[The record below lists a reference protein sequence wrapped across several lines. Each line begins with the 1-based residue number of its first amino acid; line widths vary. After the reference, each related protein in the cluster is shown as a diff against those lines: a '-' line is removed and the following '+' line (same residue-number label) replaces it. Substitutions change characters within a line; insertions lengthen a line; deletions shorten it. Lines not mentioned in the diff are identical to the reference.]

1 MSQELATK
9 REVVLVGDFQQLQP
23 IHGVHQ
29 LRVDLD
35 REAAARQRLSMAK
48 ELAQR
53 ATKKELTEGF
63 LQWFEAACTLRRHSR
78 GPATGIF
85 VPTRRAVVL

>member
-35 REAAARQRLSMAK
+35 REAAARQLRRGLRLHARFGVIL
-48 ELAQR
+48 EGQQR
-53 ATKKELTEGF
+53 GF
-63 LQWFEAACTLRRHSR
+63 LSPLVAQSC
-78 GPATGIF
+78 
-85 VPTRRAVVL
+85 